1 MLRHGRV
8 FDRAAAD
15 FATATLLGD
24 RPGPPVSMVLDGQHL
39 VEV

>member
-1 MLRHGRV
+1 V
-8 FDRAAAD
+8 FDRAARD

-24 RPGPPVSMVLDGQHL
+24 EPGSPVRQVLDGQRL